1 MDNTNPNKRIHTKQ
15 QPSCK
20 LVLER
25 TSKIIENKHS
35 NYCKRQKKLKNLNL
49 CPNITDIFK
58 LKQGVL
64 RLTFKDTADS
74 YSYFLLRVLMADGS
88 QIVINW
94 SLILPIRTFLL
105 RISSQNVIK
114 CYRSKT
120 FISVNYIK
128 LRSLGWNTWIR
139 ATIRFQI

>member
-1 MDNTNPNKRIHTKQ
+1 MMDNTNPNKKIHTKQ

-74 YSYFLLRVLMADGS
+74 YS
-88 QIVINW
+88 
-94 SLILPIRTFLL
+94 
-105 RISSQNVIK
+105 
-114 CYRSKT
+114 
-120 FISVNYIK
+120 
-128 LRSLGWNTWIR
+128 
-139 ATIRFQI
+139 